1 MGGWLIVGA
10 ALMYLSPAI
19 LDLVMA
25 SDQTHLWMANLS
37 RGGYN
42 PRLALVGG
50 GVVLALTVVANRV
63 WYLI

>member
-37 RGGYN
+37 RGGATI
-42 PRLALVGG
+42 PDWLWLGEA
-50 GVVLALTVVANRV
+50 
-63 WYLI
+63 